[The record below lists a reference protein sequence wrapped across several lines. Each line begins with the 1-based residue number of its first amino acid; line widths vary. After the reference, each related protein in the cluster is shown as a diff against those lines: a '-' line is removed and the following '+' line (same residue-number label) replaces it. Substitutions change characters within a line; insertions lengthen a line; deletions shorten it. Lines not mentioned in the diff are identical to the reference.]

1 MFSMPRF
8 CSSTAKMVEPGSG
21 RTATKEDF
29 ADVLRRADEE
39 MQWLIG
45 ATLALLVGITL
56 AVVLLVSW
64 MCVLSELFHD
74 FRQSVLILWDILLR
88 RDPCYRVLCHLACDT
103 SLKVPDYE
111 WYLLWKSGEV
121 DGQAAMNPSS
131 SLPQCLPGKSSD
143 IF

>member
-1 MFSMPRF
+1 
-8 CSSTAKMVEPGSG
+8 
-21 RTATKEDF
+21 
-29 ADVLRRADEE
+29 

-111 WYLLWKSGEV
+111 WYLLWKSGERPQRADV
-121 DGQAAMNPSS
+121 VASLVAEGDDAPGAYRLAAI
-131 SLPQCLPGKSSD
+131 LQ
-143 IF
+143 